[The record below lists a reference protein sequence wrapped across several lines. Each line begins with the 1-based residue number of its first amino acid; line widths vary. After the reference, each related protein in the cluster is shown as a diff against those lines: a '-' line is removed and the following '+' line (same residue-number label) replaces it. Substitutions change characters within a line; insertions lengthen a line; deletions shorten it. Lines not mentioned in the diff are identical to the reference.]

1 MGHVFSITDGTT
13 TVYLMGSTSSNVV
26 IDYAPT
32 GPDRVL
38 TIEEQANP
46 DNAIAETVECVIIN
60 STTDNIRADIRSIQK
75 LFAQAAR
82 YAATRQG
89 PQVFAKFQPGGTGTV
104 HRSELLGGRIVL
116 DEEALGVG
124 WHSLHMPIGVIW
136 SRRPYW
142 EEDALTTLSLGNI
155 YPYHDSTHNNH
166 VDTTAEQATGDLPAP
181 MQVKLTVGQDGVD
194 FAWLGH
200 TGFQTSAVHQFE
212 GEAAT
217 GIDTTVGSA
226 NYGDDE
232 YGSVSAL
239 TDTATDYFTWTLS
252 NVDYYGGQY
261 YRVIVRFPGAP
272 AAGTWVKVRLYDGTS
287 LLYETPEARELTTA
301 LFQELGTIQIAP
313 NAGGLSSLA
322 ALKLTLNAYNE
333 NDSGTFNIDY
343 LCLIPVE
350 GLRYVQ
356 PTSLSLAASDVI
368 TDDGIFDVVYV
379 SNAGGKH
386 MGMAGYGKR
395 PVLWPGRI
403 NRFYAIWGDDT
414 ANVVS
419 WSGSLSVSFYPR
431 RGTL

>member
-1 MGHVFSITDGTT
+1 MGHVIYLTDGTT

-26 IDYAPT
+26 TKYTPT
-32 GPDRVL
+32 GPEKLLSV
-38 TIEEQANP
+38 EEAENP
-46 DNAIAETVECVIIN
+46 DNAIVEMVEVTLVN
-60 STTDNIRADIRSIQK
+60 TTTDLIRADLRSLQK
-75 LFAQAAR
+75 LFNQAAK
-82 YAATRQG
+82 YADTRQG

-104 HRSELLGGRIVL
+104 HRSELLGGKIVL
-116 DEEALGVG
+116 DEDALDIG
-124 WHSLHMPIGVIW
+124 WYGLKMDIGVIW

-142 EEDALTTLSLGNI
+142 EEDALTTLSLGNV
-155 YPYHDSTHNNH
+155 YPYDDATHNNYA
-166 VDTTAEQATGDLPAP
+166 DASDSQATGDLPTP
-181 MQVKLTVGQDGVD
+181 VQVKLTLGQDGVD
-194 FAWLGH
+194 YAWLGH
-200 TGFQTSAVHQFE
+200 TAFAASAVHQFE
-212 GEAAT
+212 GEDAT
-217 GIDTTVGSA
+217 GPSDVVDAHCSA
-226 NYGDDE
+226 GK
-232 YGSVSAL
+232 YGSITL
-239 TDTATDYFTWTLS
+239 TDTATNHATWALTNVANYAGQWFRVVARFQTAPPS
-252 NVDYYGGQY
+252 NS
-261 YRVIVRFPGAP
+261 FA
-272 AAGTWVKVRLYDGTS
+272 KMRLYDGAS
-287 LLYETPEARELTTA
+287 LLYDAPEYRALTTG

-313 NAGGLSSLA
+313 NAAGLTSLA
-322 ALKLTLNAYNE
+322 NLTLALTAYNSDNAGTLKL
-333 NDSGTFNIDY
+333 DY
-343 LCLIPVE
+343 MALLPTE